1 MFVDIPEET
10 IPEFISFL
18 TNRNAEL
25 ERKNRHLQQEKE
37 DALAE
42 TTHFEQRFER
52 EKERADKVVNQ
63 NTLEFDDM
71 LNLIDPNFVNHN
83 KINCIKYVRTITRC
97 GLKEAK
103 DFFEQVWTPAIRTI
117 QSARDSG
124 REVDLTAAR
133 EQLKGLFNG

>member
-25 ERKNRHLQQEKE
+25 EEKNRHLQQEKE

-42 TTHFEQRFER
+42 TTHYER
-52 EKERADKVVNQ
+52 QYEMEKERADKMTNQ

-71 LNLIDPNFVNHN
+71 LNLIDPNFVNHQRV
-83 KINCIKYVRTITRC
+83 NCIKHVRTITRC

-103 DFFEQVWTPAIRTI
+103 DFFDQVWTPAIRAA

-124 REVDLTAAR
+124 REVDLTSAR
-133 EQLKGLFNG
+133 EQLKELFS

>member
-1 MFVDIPEET
+1 MIVEISEET
-10 IPEFISFL
+10 AKEFFSFL

-25 ERKNRHLQQEKE
+25 EEKNRHLQQEKE

-42 TTHFEQRFER
+42 TTHYEQQYER
-52 EKERADKVVNQ
+52 EKERADKVTNQ

-71 LNLIDPNFVNHN
+71 LNLIDPNFVNHQ
-83 KINCIKYVRTITRC
+83 KINCIKHIRTITRC

-103 DFFEQVWTPAIRTI
+103 DFFEQVWTPAIRAT
-117 QSARDSG
+117 QSAQDSG

-133 EQLKGLFNG
+133 AQLKDLFT